1 QARPAQLSDY
11 HHHRLSGQRD
21 ARPNFGERTH
31 HGFEKAAQSR
41 AIERNRSYSRPQR
54 SGQARR
60 VRATRSSKM
69 GHLALDWSLVTDHL
83 SLRLKCAVSSVV
95 EHYLDTVGVRGSKPL
110 PRTSFSRL
118 MISNSVFSIAISALS
133 FALITPE
140 SFAQNSAANVVKKRL
155 AIYAPRPH
163 YERDWPE

>member
-110 PRTSFSRL
+110 PRTIFILSPARYEQRAEAGGQEVQET
-118 MISNSVFSIAISALS
+118 ITRALKKS
-133 FALITPE
+133 FA
-140 SFAQNSAANVVKKRL
+140 A
-155 AIYAPRPH
+155 
-163 YERDWPE
+163 

>member
-1 QARPAQLSDY
+1 
-11 HHHRLSGQRD
+11 
-21 ARPNFGERTH
+21 RPNFDERTH

-95 EHYLDTVGVRGSKPL
+95 EHYLDPVASQ
-110 PRTSFSRL
+110 SANRL
-118 MISNSVFSIAISALS
+118 MRSVLRCCV
-133 FALITPE
+133 
-140 SFAQNSAANVVKKRL
+140 ANRV
-155 AIYAPRPH
+155 
-163 YERDWPE
+163 